1 MHTSLSEKPKI
12 RPLIKWTG
20 GKYRE
25 FLHFADYIPDFENY
39 YEPFFGGGGVFFAL
53 QPTNKCFLNDKSS
66 DLIRFYSE
74 ISNPEFHKELEQF
87 VLAWEQSGRLVAYLS
102 KSLLPLF
109 EAYTEDAADIRELEK
124 VTGRKLKEIPTGEY
138 DPLFQSDFIPDTPAF
153 KDALA
158 GSLMDKFKRIK
169 KISHKENRKFDR
181 AELMTHF
188 ETGVKSGIYL
198 YVRKI
203 MNASSKGHL
212 SLKREKS
219 VAAWYFVREL
229 CYGSM
234 FRFNGSGEF
243 NIPYGGIAYNRKNLR
258 NKALAL
264 SLSAARKLLSGC
276 VFANLDFEDFLRKYS
291 PGEKDFVFLD
301 PPYDSDF
308 SKYDN
313 NSFTKDD
320 QLRLRNV
327 LHEINAK
334 WMLVIKETDFI
345 RDIYEESGSYIQH
358 FDKSYQY
365 NMRGRNKRDTRHL
378 IITNYR

>member
-1 MHTSLSEKPKI
+1 MYTTLAGKTKI

-20 GKYRE
+20 GKYHE
-25 FLHFADYIPDFENY
+25 FSQFADYIPDFENY

-53 QPTNKCFLNDKSS
+53 QPDRNCFLNDKSS

-87 VLAWEQSGRLVAYLS
+87 VLAWEQSGRLAAYLS

-109 EAYTEDAADIRELEK
+109 EAFIEDAADIFELRK
-124 VTGRKLKEIPTGEY
+124 VTVEELKEISGRDF
-138 DPLFQSDFIPDTPAF
+138 DPLFHRDFIPDTLEF

-158 GSLMDKFKRIK
+158 GSLIDKFKRIK
-169 KISHKENRKFDR
+169 QISLKESRKFNPD
-181 AELMTHF
+181 ELMTHL
-188 ETGVKSGIYL
+188 ETGVKSGLYL

-203 MNASSKGHL
+203 LNASSKGHVKL
-212 SLKREKS
+212 RREKS

-234 FRFNGSGEF
+234 FRFNSSGEF
-243 NIPYGGIAYNRKNLR
+243 NIPYGGIAYNQKNLR
-258 NKALAL
+258 QKA
-264 SLSAARKLLSGC
+264 SAITRPAAQKLLSKS
-276 VFANLDFEDFLRKYS
+276 VFTNLDFEDFLRKHS

-308 SKYDN
+308 SEYDQHL
-313 NSFTKDD
+313 FTKDD
-320 QLRLRNV
+320 QVRLRDV
-327 LHEINAK
+327 LRGIEGK
-334 WMLVIKETDFI
+334 WMLVIKETEFI
-345 RDIYEESGSYIQH
+345 RAIYEEIGSGIRQ
-358 FDKSYQY
+358 FDKSYRY
-365 NMRGRNKRDTRHL
+365 NVRGRNNRDTRHL